1 MICPYCE
8 QGGIL
13 RVKVKKSNEIIKICE
28 ECDAVWLDDVLEE
41 LGTTFERYTE
51 QRGYANSWDELEII
65 DRI

>member
-8 QGGIL
+8 QGGII
-13 RVKVKKSNEIIKICE
+13 RAKVKKSNDIIKICE
-28 ECDAVWLDDVLEE
+28 ECDAVWLDEVLEE
-41 LGTTFERYTE
+41 LGTTFERYSE

>member
-8 QGGIL
+8 QGGII
-13 RVKVKKSNEIIKICE
+13 RAKVKKSNDIIKICE
-28 ECDAVWLDDVLEE
+28 ECDAVWLDEVLEE

>member
-8 QGGIL
+8 QGGIM
-13 RVKVKKSNEIIKICE
+13 RVKVKKNNEIIKMCE
-28 ECDAVWLDDVLEE
+28 ECDAVWLDEVLVE

-65 DRI
+65 ERI

>member
-8 QGGIL
+8 QGGII
-13 RVKVKKSNEIIKICE
+13 RAKVKKSNDIIKICE
-28 ECDAVWLDDVLEE
+28 ECDAVWLDEVLEE

-65 DRI
+65 GRI